1 MSTGGASDSAS
12 TDGAGARGADA
23 GAAGP
28 GRSGRLPAGASCHC
42 PPSLQA
48 ARHIV
53 AALVACGVRQA
64 VLSPGSRCAP
74 LAYALE
80 EAEAAGEMSLRVTLD
95 ERSAGFIA
103 LGASRAHLLA
113 GVRRPVAVVTTSGTA
128 VANLHPA
135 VAEADAAGV
144 PLLVLSADRPHELVG
159 TGANQ
164 TTEQTCLFGRA
175 PRLVVDLPAD
185 VTAEVGRA
193 AGLALAGQVRRAVL
207 AAAGALS
214 NDPGPAQVN
223 VRFRPPLAP
232 GPLAPSPRLAPGHQ
246 QGPGARALDRP
257 SLAPGPGPG
266 LTGSGPGPGAPEAV
280 SAPSPFPAPVP
291 PSAPAAFPAP
301 VPPSASASAA
311 SPVPVPSTLPA
322 TGPGFDGS
330 LDPADPLRTLP
341 ATGPT
346 WEVDLVWQAA
356 PAGCPTPQDP
366 GHHRHG
372 RDGRDQGAL
381 TPQAPG
387 LVVAGDLPDPRLG
400 ALAVELA
407 DLLGWPLLAEPTSLA
422 RQGGNALPHYAELLA
437 RDDGADL
444 AGRARRVVVMGHPGL
459 SRPVT
464 ALLGRE
470 DLEITVLA
478 DRAQV
483 IDVAG
488 TAGRIIAVRPGYR
501 TCETPQGGGPGA
513 PAQTG
518 ASPVAVASALVGGG
532 ALAQTGAGQGPGQ
545 GERGASAPS
554 GADAGPSPSAAAAVV
569 RLMGAAPAPAT
580 WLTAWRQA
588 AAGLAAASPS
598 PDAHAPRGAD
608 AADGCRPDA
617 SCRPGPLGVD
627 ATVVNGGPAPRRAHA
642 PLDADAAALAVW
654 RSCTG
659 PGAPL
664 LVLGSSTTIR
674 RLDRLAPVGVPA
686 PTAVANRG
694 LAGIDG
700 TVATAVGLALGA
712 RRPVRLLLGDLAG
725 LHDVMSLGRG
735 RHEQV
740 PDLQVIVCDDAGG
753 AIFTGLEYARVP
765 GAGRFSRLFTTPQT
779 GDLGG
784 LAQALGAWVHR
795 PTDLA
800 DLRRLLAQPVVG
812 TSLVHLRLTPPSPVP
827 ADGSQATNPPQET
840 SS

>member
-28 GRSGRLPAGASCHC
+28 GRSARLPAGASCPC

-53 AALVACGVRQA
+53 AALVACGVNQA

-74 LAYALE
+74 LAYALQ
-80 EAEAAGEMSLRVTLD
+80 EAEAAGELSLRVTLD

-185 VTAEVGRA
+185 VTAETGRA
-193 AGLALAGQVRRAVL
+193 AGPALAGQVRRAVL

-232 GPLAPSPRLAPGHQ
+232 GHQ
-246 QGPGARALDRP
+246 QGVGARVLDRP
-257 SLAPGPGPG
+257 PLVPGPDPG
-266 LTGSGPGPGAPEAV
+266 LTGSGPGPGAPEAA
-280 SAPSPFPAPVP
+280 SAPSLFPAPVP
-291 PSAPAAFPAP
+291 PSAPAAFPVPAP
-301 VPPSASASAA
+301 GAL
-311 SPVPVPSTLPA
+311 PV

-341 ATGPT
+341 ATGPG

-356 PAGCPTPQDP
+356 PAGYPTPQDL

-372 RDGRDQGAL
+372 RDGRTQEAL
-381 TPQAPG
+381 TPQDLG

-422 RQGGNALPHYAELLA
+422 RQGGNALPRYAELLA
-437 RDDGADL
+437 RGDGADL
-444 AGRARRVVVMGHPGL
+444 ASQARRVVVVGHPGL

-501 TCETPQGGGPGA
+501 TCGTLRGGGPSA

-518 ASPVAVASALVGGG
+518 AGPD
-532 ALAQTGAGQGPGQ
+532 PGQ
-545 GERGASAPS
+545 GERGASVPPQ
-554 GADAGPSPSAAAAVV
+554 ADAGPSPSAAAAVV

-598 PDAHAPRGAD
+598 PDAHAP
-608 AADGCRPDA
+608 
-617 SCRPGPLGVD
+617 
-627 ATVVNGGPAPRRAHA
+627 
-642 PLDADAAALAVW
+642 LDVDAAALAVW

-765 GAGRFSRLFTTPQT
+765 GAGRFSRLFATPQT

-784 LAQALGAWVHR
+784 LAQALGARVHR
-795 PTDLA
+795 PADLA

-840 SS
+840 SR

>member
-1 MSTGGASDSAS
+1 MSTGGADSAS

-28 GRSGRLPAGASCHC
+28 GRSARLPAGASCPC

-48 ARHIV
+48 SRHIV

-80 EAEAAGEMSLRVTLD
+80 EAEAAGEVSLRVTLD

-193 AGLALAGQVRRAVL
+193 AGPALAGQVRRAVL

-232 GPLAPSPRLAPGHQ
+232 EAAS
-246 QGPGARALDRP
+246 AL
-257 SLAPGPGPG
+257 
-266 LTGSGPGPGAPEAV
+266 
-280 SAPSPFPAPVP
+280 
-291 PSAPAAFPAP
+291 AAFPAP
-301 VPPSASASAA
+301 A
-311 SPVPVPSTLPA
+311 PSTLPA
-322 TGPGFDGS
+322 TGPG
-330 LDPADPLRTLP
+330 
-341 ATGPT
+341 

-356 PAGCPTPQDP
+356 SAGCPTPRPP

-372 RDGRDQGAL
+372 RGGRDQEAL
-381 TPQAPG
+381 TPQDLG

-422 RQGGNALPHYAELLA
+422 RQGGNALPRYAELLA

-444 AGRARRVVVMGHPGL
+444 AGRARRVVVVGHPGL

-518 ASPVAVASALVGGG
+518 ANRGGG
-532 ALAQTGAGQGPGQ
+532 GVEADVSGGAPAQTGTNQDPGQ
-545 GERGASAPS
+545 GERGASAPPQ
-554 GADAGPSPSAAAAVV
+554 ADAGPSPSAAAAVV

-598 PDAHAPRGAD
+598 PDVRAPRGAD
-608 AADGCRPDA
+608 AADGCGPDA
-617 SCRPGPLGVD
+617 GCRPG
-627 ATVVNGGPAPRRAHA
+627 

-654 RSCTG
+654 RSCTD

-765 GAGRFSRLFTTPQT
+765 GAGRFSRLFATPQT

-784 LAQALGAWVHR
+784 LAQALGARVHR
-795 PTDLA
+795 PADLA
-800 DLRRLLAQPVVG
+800 DLRRLLTQPVVG

-827 ADGSQATNPPQET
+827 ADGLQATNPPQET

>member
-12 TDGAGARGADA
+12 TDGTGARGADA
-23 GAAGP
+23 GTAGP
-28 GRSGRLPAGASCHC
+28 GRSARLPAGASCPC

-53 AALVACGVRQA
+53 AALVACGVHQA

-80 EAEAAGEMSLRVTLD
+80 EAEAAGEVSLRVTLD

-185 VTAEVGRA
+185 VTAETGRA
-193 AGLALAGQVRRAVL
+193 AGPALAGQVRRAVL

-232 GPLAPSPRLAPGHQ
+232 GHQLAPDPPLAPGHQ
-246 QGPGARALDRP
+246 QGVGARALDRP
-257 SLAPGPGPG
+257 PLVPGPDPG
-266 LTGSGPGPGAPEAV
+266 LTGSGLDPGATDPGLDPGATGSGPGPGAPEAA
-280 SAPSPFPAPVP
+280 SALAPS
-291 PSAPAAFPAP
+291 
-301 VPPSASASAA
+301 
-311 SPVPVPSTLPA
+311 
-322 TGPGFDGS
+322 
-330 LDPADPLRTLP
+330 TLP

-422 RQGGNALPHYAELLA
+422 RQGGNALPRYAELLA

-470 DLEITVLA
+470 DLEVTVLA

-501 TCETPQGGGPGA
+501 TCETLRGGGP
-513 PAQTG
+513 
-518 ASPVAVASALVGGG
+518 AL
-532 ALAQTGAGQGPGQ
+532 L
-545 GERGASAPS
+545 R
-554 GADAGPSPSAAAAVV
+554 
-569 RLMGAAPAPAT
+569 
-580 WLTAWRQA
+580 
-588 AAGLAAASPS
+588 
-598 PDAHAPRGAD
+598 
-608 AADGCRPDA
+608 
-617 SCRPGPLGVD
+617 RPGPARGRGS
-627 ATVVNGGPAPRRAHA
+627 AAPPCPRR
-642 PLDADAAALAVW
+642 PTPDPYRQLPP
-654 RSCTG
+654 R
-659 PGAPL
+659 
-664 LVLGSSTTIR
+664 SSTSW
-674 RLDRLAPVGVPA
+674 VP
-686 PTAVANRG
+686 P
-694 LAGIDG
+694 
-700 TVATAVGLALGA
+700 
-712 RRPVRLLLGDLAG
+712 P
-725 LHDVMSLGRG
+725 
-735 RHEQV
+735 
-740 PDLQVIVCDDAGG
+740 PPP
-753 AIFTGLEYARVP
+753 P
-765 GAGRFSRLFTTPQT
+765 G
-779 GDLGG
+779 
-784 LAQALGAWVHR
+784 
-795 PTDLA
+795 
-800 DLRRLLAQPVVG
+800 
-812 TSLVHLRLTPPSPVP
+812 
-827 ADGSQATNPPQET
+827 
-840 SS
+840 

>member
-12 TDGAGARGADA
+12 TDGTGARGADA
-23 GAAGP
+23 GTAGP
-28 GRSGRLPAGASCHC
+28 GRSARLPAGASCPC

-53 AALVACGVRQA
+53 AALVACGVHQA

-80 EAEAAGEMSLRVTLD
+80 EAEAAGEVSLRVTLD

-185 VTAEVGRA
+185 VTAETGRA
-193 AGLALAGQVRRAVL
+193 AGPALAGQVRRAVL

-232 GPLAPSPRLAPGHQ
+232 GHQLAPDPPLAPGHQ
-246 QGPGARALDRP
+246 QGVGARALDRP
-257 SLAPGPGPG
+257 PLVPGPDPG
-266 LTGSGPGPGAPEAV
+266 LTGSGLDPGATDPGLDPGATGSGPGPGAPEAA
-280 SAPSPFPAPVP
+280 SALAPS
-291 PSAPAAFPAP
+291 
-301 VPPSASASAA
+301 
-311 SPVPVPSTLPA
+311 
-322 TGPGFDGS
+322 
-330 LDPADPLRTLP
+330 TLP

-422 RQGGNALPHYAELLA
+422 RQGGNALPRYAELLA

-470 DLEITVLA
+470 DLEVTVLA

-501 TCETPQGGGPGA
+501 TCETLRGGGPGA

-518 ASPVAVASALVGGG
+518 A
-532 ALAQTGAGQGPGQ
+532 GPGQ
-545 GERGASAPS
+545 GERGASVPPQ
-554 GADAGPSPSAAAAVV
+554 ADAGSLPSAAAAVV
-569 RLMGAAPAPAT
+569 HLMGAAPAPAT

-598 PDAHAPRGAD
+598 PDAHAP
-608 AADGCRPDA
+608 
-617 SCRPGPLGVD
+617 LG
-627 ATVVNGGPAPRRAHA
+627 
-642 PLDADAAALAVW
+642 ADAAALAVW

-753 AIFTGLEYARVP
+753 AIFAGLEYARVP

-784 LAQALGAWVHR
+784 LAQALGARVHR
-795 PTDLA
+795 PADLA
-800 DLRRLLAQPVVG
+800 DLRRLLTQPVVG

-827 ADGSQATNPPQET
+827 ADGSQAMNAPQET
-840 SS
+840 SR

>member
-12 TDGAGARGADA
+12 TDGTGARGADA

-28 GRSGRLPAGASCHC
+28 GRSARLPAGASCPC

-53 AALVACGVRQA
+53 AALVACGVHQA

-80 EAEAAGEMSLRVTLD
+80 EAEAAGEVSLRVTLD

-193 AGLALAGQVRRAVL
+193 AGPALAGQVRRAVL

-223 VRFRPPLAP
+223 VRLRPPLAP
-232 GPLAPSPRLAPGHQ
+232 EAAS
-246 QGPGARALDRP
+246 AL
-257 SLAPGPGPG
+257 
-266 LTGSGPGPGAPEAV
+266 
-280 SAPSPFPAPVP
+280 
-291 PSAPAAFPAP
+291 AAFPAP
-301 VPPSASASAA
+301 A
-311 SPVPVPSTLPA
+311 PSTLPV
-322 TGPGFDGS
+322 
-330 LDPADPLRTLP
+330 
-341 ATGPT
+341 TGPT
-346 WEVDLVWQAA
+346 WGVDLVWQAA

-372 RDGRDQGAL
+372 RGGRDQEAL

-422 RQGGNALPHYAELLA
+422 RQGGNALPRYAELLA
-437 RDDGADL
+437 RGDGADL
-444 AGRARRVVVMGHPGL
+444 ASQARRVVVVGHPGL

-501 TCETPQGGGPGA
+501 TCGTLRGGGPSA

-518 ASPVAVASALVGGG
+518 AGPD
-532 ALAQTGAGQGPGQ
+532 PGQ
-545 GERGASAPS
+545 GERGASVPPQ
-554 GADAGPSPSAAAAVV
+554 ADAGPSPSAAAAVV

-598 PDAHAPRGAD
+598 PDARAPRGAD
-608 AADGCRPDA
+608 AADGCGSDA
-617 SCRPGPLGVD
+617 GCRPG
-627 ATVVNGGPAPRRAHA
+627 

-765 GAGRFSRLFTTPQT
+765 GAGRFSRLFATPQT

-784 LAQALGAWVHR
+784 LAQALGARVHR
-795 PTDLA
+795 PADLA

-840 SS
+840 SR

>member
-1 MSTGGASDSAS
+1 MSTGGADSAS

-23 GAAGP
+23 GTAGP
-28 GRSGRLPAGASCHC
+28 GRSARLPAGASCPC

-53 AALVACGVRQA
+53 AALVACGVHQA

-80 EAEAAGEMSLRVTLD
+80 EAEAAGEVSLRVTLD

-193 AGLALAGQVRRAVL
+193 AGPALAGQVRRAVL

-223 VRFRPPLAP
+223 VRLRPPLAP
-232 GPLAPSPRLAPGHQ
+232 GHQLAPDPTLAPGHQ
-246 QGPGARALDRP
+246 QGPGTRTLDRP
-257 SLAPGPGPG
+257 PLVPGPDPG
-266 LTGSGPGPGAPEAV
+266 LTGSGPGPGAPEAA
-280 SAPSPFPAPVP
+280 SAL
-291 PSAPAAFPAP
+291 AAFPAP
-301 VPPSASASAA
+301 APS
-311 SPVPVPSTLPA
+311 
-322 TGPGFDGS
+322 
-330 LDPADPLRTLP
+330 TLP

-356 PAGCPTPQDP
+356 PAGYPTPQDP

-372 RDGRDQGAL
+372 RDGRDQEAL

-422 RQGGNALPHYAELLA
+422 RQGGNALPRYAELLA
-437 RDDGADL
+437 RGDGADL
-444 AGRARRVVVMGHPGL
+444 ASRVRRVVVVGHPGL

-470 DLEITVLA
+470 DLEVTVLA

-501 TCETPQGGGPGA
+501 TCETLRGGGPSA

-518 ASPVAVASALVGGG
+518 AN
-532 ALAQTGAGQGPGQ
+532 QDPGQ
-545 GERGASAPS
+545 GERGASVPPQ
-554 GADAGPSPSAAAAVV
+554 ADAGSLPSAAAAVV

-598 PDAHAPRGAD
+598 PDAHAPLDAD

-617 SCRPGPLGVD
+617 GCRPGPLGVD
-627 ATVVNGGPAPRRAHA
+627 AAVVNGGPAPRRAHA
-642 PLDADAAALAVW
+642 PLGADAAALAVW

-753 AIFTGLEYARVP
+753 AIFAGLEYARVP

-784 LAQALGAWVHR
+784 LAQALGARVHR
-795 PTDLA
+795 PADLA
-800 DLRRLLAQPVVG
+800 DLRRLLTQPVVG

-827 ADGSQATNPPQET
+827 ADGLQATNPPQET

>member
-12 TDGAGARGADA
+12 TDGTGARGADA

-28 GRSGRLPAGASCHC
+28 GRSARLPAGASCPC

-53 AALVACGVRQA
+53 AALVACGVHQA

-80 EAEAAGEMSLRVTLD
+80 EAEAAGEVSLRVTLD

-135 VAEADAAGV
+135 VTEADAAGV

-185 VTAEVGRA
+185 VTAETGRA
-193 AGLALAGQVRRAVL
+193 AGPALAGQVRRAVL

-223 VRFRPPLAP
+223 VRLRPPLAP
-232 GPLAPSPRLAPGHQ
+232 EAAS
-246 QGPGARALDRP
+246 AL
-257 SLAPGPGPG
+257 
-266 LTGSGPGPGAPEAV
+266 
-280 SAPSPFPAPVP
+280 
-291 PSAPAAFPAP
+291 AAFPAP
-301 VPPSASASAA
+301 A
-311 SPVPVPSTLPA
+311 PSTLPV
-322 TGPGFDGS
+322 
-330 LDPADPLRTLP
+330 
-341 ATGPT
+341 TGPT
-346 WEVDLVWQAA
+346 WGVDLVWQAA

-372 RDGRDQGAL
+372 RGGRDQEAL
-381 TPQAPG
+381 TPQDLG

-422 RQGGNALPHYAELLA
+422 RQGGNALPRYAELLA
-437 RDDGADL
+437 RGDGADL
-444 AGRARRVVVMGHPGL
+444 ASRVRRVVVVGHPGL

-470 DLEITVLA
+470 DLEVTVLA

-501 TCETPQGGGPGA
+501 TCETLRGGGPGA
-513 PAQTG
+513 LAQTG

-532 ALAQTGAGQGPGQ
+532 APAQTGAGQGPGQ

-598 PDAHAPRGAD
+598 PDAHAPLDAD

-617 SCRPGPLGVD
+617 GCRPGPLGVD
-627 ATVVNGGPAPRRAHA
+627 AAVVNGGPAPRRAHA
-642 PLDADAAALAVW
+642 PLGADAAALAVW

-712 RRPVRLLLGDLAG
+712 RRPVRLLLGDLTG

-735 RHEQV
+735 CHEQV

-753 AIFTGLEYARVP
+753 VIFAGLEYARVP

-784 LAQALGAWVHR
+784 LAQALGARVHR
-795 PTDLA
+795 PADLA
-800 DLRRLLAQPVVG
+800 DLRRLLTQPVVG

-827 ADGSQATNPPQET
+827 ADGLQATNPPQET

>member
-12 TDGAGARGADA
+12 TDGTGARGADA

-28 GRSGRLPAGASCHC
+28 GRSARLPAGASCPC

-53 AALVACGVRQA
+53 AALVACGVHQA

-80 EAEAAGEMSLRVTLD
+80 EAEAAGEVSLRVTLD

-193 AGLALAGQVRRAVL
+193 AGPALAGQVRRAVL

-223 VRFRPPLAP
+223 VRLRPP
-232 GPLAPSPRLAPGHQ
+232 LAPGHQ
-246 QGPGARALDRP
+246 QGVGARVLDRP
-257 SLAPGPGPG
+257 PLVPGPDPG
-266 LTGSGPGPGAPEAV
+266 LTGSGPGPGAPEAA
-280 SAPSPFPAPVP
+280 SAPSLFPAPVP
-291 PSAPAAFPAP
+291 PSAPAAFPVPAP
-301 VPPSASASAA
+301 N
-311 SPVPVPSTLPA
+311 TLPA

-341 ATGPT
+341 VTGPT

-366 GHHRHG
+366 GHHRRG
-372 RDGRDQGAL
+372 RDGHDQGAL
-381 TPQAPG
+381 TPQDLG

-422 RQGGNALPHYAELLA
+422 RQGGNALPRYAELLA
-437 RDDGADL
+437 RGDGADL
-444 AGRARRVVVMGHPGL
+444 ASQARRVVVVGHPGL

-501 TCETPQGGGPGA
+501 TCGTLRGGGPSA

-518 ASPVAVASALVGGG
+518 AGPD
-532 ALAQTGAGQGPGQ
+532 PGQ
-545 GERGASAPS
+545 GERGASVPPQ
-554 GADAGPSPSAAAAVV
+554 ADAGPSPSAAAAVV

-598 PDAHAPRGAD
+598 PDAHAP
-608 AADGCRPDA
+608 
-617 SCRPGPLGVD
+617 
-627 ATVVNGGPAPRRAHA
+627 
-642 PLDADAAALAVW
+642 LDVDAAALAVW

-765 GAGRFSRLFTTPQT
+765 GAGRFSRLFATPQT

-784 LAQALGAWVHR
+784 LAQALGARVHR
-795 PTDLA
+795 PADLA

-840 SS
+840 SR

>member
-12 TDGAGARGADA
+12 TDGAGAGGADA
-23 GAAGP
+23 GTAGP
-28 GRSGRLPAGASCHC
+28 GRSARLPAGASCPC

-80 EAEAAGEMSLRVTLD
+80 EAEAAGELSLRVTLD

-185 VTAEVGRA
+185 VTAEVGKA
-193 AGLALAGQVRRAVL
+193 AGPALAGQVRRAVL

-223 VRFRPPLAP
+223 VRLRPP
-232 GPLAPSPRLAPGHQ
+232 LAPGHQ
-246 QGPGARALDRP
+246 QGVGARTLDRP
-257 SLAPGPGPG
+257 PLVPGPDPG
-266 LTGSGPGPGAPEAV
+266 LTGSGPGPGAPEAA
-280 SAPSPFPAPVP
+280 SAPSLFPAPVP
-291 PSAPAAFPAP
+291 PSAPAAFPVPAP
-301 VPPSASASAA
+301 GAL
-311 SPVPVPSTLPA
+311 PV

-341 ATGPT
+341 ATGPG

-356 PAGCPTPQDP
+356 SAGCPTPRPP

-372 RDGRDQGAL
+372 RGGRDQEAL
-381 TPQAPG
+381 TPQDLG

-422 RQGGNALPHYAELLA
+422 RQGGNALPRYAELLA
-437 RDDGADL
+437 RGDGADL
-444 AGRARRVVVMGHPGL
+444 ASRVRRVVVVGHPGL

-470 DLEITVLA
+470 DLEVTVLA

-488 TAGRIIAVRPGYR
+488 TAGRIIGVRPGYR
-501 TCETPQGGGPGA
+501 TCETLRGGGPGA

-518 ASPVAVASALVGGG
+518 ASP
-532 ALAQTGAGQGPGQ
+532 GQ
-545 GERGASAPS
+545 GERGASAPPQ
-554 GADAGPSPSAAAAVV
+554 ADAGPSPSAAAVV

-598 PDAHAPRGAD
+598 PDVRAPRGAD
-608 AADGCRPDA
+608 AADGCGPDA
-617 SCRPGPLGVD
+617 GCRPG
-627 ATVVNGGPAPRRAHA
+627 

-784 LAQALGAWVHR
+784 LAQALGARVHR
-795 PTDLA
+795 PADLA
-800 DLRRLLAQPVVG
+800 DLRRLLTQPVVG

-827 ADGSQATNPPQET
+827 ADGSQAMNAPQET
-840 SS
+840 SR

>member
-1 MSTGGASDSAS
+1 M
-12 TDGAGARGADA
+12 
-23 GAAGP
+23 
-28 GRSGRLPAGASCHC
+28 
-42 PPSLQA
+42 
-48 ARHIV
+48 

-80 EAEAAGEMSLRVTLD
+80 EAEAAGEVSLRVTLD

-185 VTAEVGRA
+185 VTAETGRA
-193 AGLALAGQVRRAVL
+193 AGPALAGQVRRAVL

-223 VRFRPPLAP
+223 VRLRPPLAP
-232 GPLAPSPRLAPGHQ
+232 GHQLAPDPTLAPGHQ
-246 QGPGARALDRP
+246 QGPGTRTLDRP
-257 SLAPGPGPG
+257 PLVPGPDPG
-266 LTGSGPGPGAPEAV
+266 LTGSGPGPGAPEAA
-280 SAPSPFPAPVP
+280 SALAASPAPVP
-291 PSAPAAFPAP
+291 PSAPAAFPVPAP
-301 VPPSASASAA
+301 GA
-311 SPVPVPSTLPA
+311 LPA
-322 TGPGFDGS
+322 TGPG
-330 LDPADPLRTLP
+330 
-341 ATGPT
+341 

-356 PAGCPTPQDP
+356 PAGYPTPQDL

-372 RDGRDQGAL
+372 RGGRHQEAL
-381 TPQAPG
+381 TPQDLG

-422 RQGGNALPHYAELLA
+422 RQGGNALPRYAELLA
-437 RDDGADL
+437 RGDGADL
-444 AGRARRVVVMGHPGL
+444 ASRVRRVVVVGHPGL

-470 DLEITVLA
+470 DLEVTVLA

-501 TCETPQGGGPGA
+501 TCETLRGGGPGA
-513 PAQTG
+513 LAQTG

-532 ALAQTGAGQGPGQ
+532 APAQTGAGQGPGQ
-545 GERGASAPS
+545 GECGASAPS

-569 RLMGAAPAPAT
+569 HLMGAAPAPAT

-598 PDAHAPRGAD
+598 PDAHAP
-608 AADGCRPDA
+608 
-617 SCRPGPLGVD
+617 
-627 ATVVNGGPAPRRAHA
+627 
-642 PLDADAAALAVW
+642 LDADAAALAVW

-659 PGAPL
+659 PSAPL

-686 PTAVANRG
+686 PAAVANRG

-753 AIFTGLEYARVP
+753 AIFAGLEYARVP

-784 LAQALGAWVHR
+784 LAQALGARVHR
-795 PTDLA
+795 PADLA
-800 DLRRLLAQPVVG
+800 DLRRLLTQPVVG

-827 ADGSQATNPPQET
+827 ADGLQATNPPQET

>member
-28 GRSGRLPAGASCHC
+28 GRSARLPAGASCPC

-80 EAEAAGEMSLRVTLD
+80 EAEAAGEVSLRVTLD

-193 AGLALAGQVRRAVL
+193 AGPALAGQVRRAVL

-223 VRFRPPLAP
+223 VRLRPP
-232 GPLAPSPRLAPGHQ
+232 LAPGHQ
-246 QGPGARALDRP
+246 QGVGARALDRP
-257 SLAPGPGPG
+257 PLVPGPDPG
-266 LTGSGPGPGAPEAV
+266 LTGSGPGPGAPEAA
-280 SAPSPFPAPVP
+280 SAPSLFPAPVP
-291 PSAPAAFPAP
+291 PSAPAALPVPAP
-301 VPPSASASAA
+301 GAL
-311 SPVPVPSTLPA
+311 PV

-341 ATGPT
+341 VTGPT

-422 RQGGNALPHYAELLA
+422 RQGGNALPRYAELLA
-437 RDDGADL
+437 RGDGADL
-444 AGRARRVVVMGHPGL
+444 AGRARRVVVVGHPGL

-478 DRAQV
+478 DRAQI
-483 IDVAG
+483 IDMAG

-501 TCETPQGGGPGA
+501 TCGTPQGGGPGA

-518 ASPVAVASALVGGG
+518 ASPVAVASALVGG
-532 ALAQTGAGQGPGQ
+532 APAQTGAGQGPGQ
-545 GERGASAPS
+545 WECGAFAPS

-569 RLMGAAPAPAT
+569 RLMGAAP
-580 WLTAWRQA
+580 
-588 AAGLAAASPS
+588 
-598 PDAHAPRGAD
+598 
-608 AADGCRPDA
+608 
-617 SCRPGPLGVD
+617 
-627 ATVVNGGPAPRRAHA
+627 
-642 PLDADAAALAVW
+642 
-654 RSCTG
+654 
-659 PGAPL
+659 
-664 LVLGSSTTIR
+664 
-674 RLDRLAPVGVPA
+674 
-686 PTAVANRG
+686 
-694 LAGIDG
+694 
-700 TVATAVGLALGA
+700 
-712 RRPVRLLLGDLAG
+712 
-725 LHDVMSLGRG
+725 SL
-735 RHEQV
+735 
-740 PDLQVIVCDDAGG
+740 I
-753 AIFTGLEYARVP
+753 
-765 GAGRFSRLFTTPQT
+765 
-779 GDLGG
+779 
-784 LAQALGAWVHR
+784 
-795 PTDLA
+795 
-800 DLRRLLAQPVVG
+800 
-812 TSLVHLRLTPPSPVP
+812 HL
-827 ADGSQATNPPQET
+827 
-840 SS
+840 

>member
-23 GAAGP
+23 GTAGP
-28 GRSGRLPAGASCHC
+28 GRSGRLPAGASCPC

-53 AALVACGVRQA
+53 AALVACGVHQA

-80 EAEAAGEMSLRVTLD
+80 EAEAAGEVSLRVTLD

-193 AGLALAGQVRRAVL
+193 AGPALAGQVRRAVL

-223 VRFRPPLAP
+223 VRLRPPLAP
-232 GPLAPSPRLAPGHQ
+232 EAAS
-246 QGPGARALDRP
+246 AL
-257 SLAPGPGPG
+257 
-266 LTGSGPGPGAPEAV
+266 
-280 SAPSPFPAPVP
+280 
-291 PSAPAAFPAP
+291 AAFPAP
-301 VPPSASASAA
+301 A
-311 SPVPVPSTLPA
+311 PSTLPA
-322 TGPGFDGS
+322 TGPGWG
-330 LDPADPLRTLP
+330 
-341 ATGPT
+341 
-346 WEVDLVWQAA
+346 VDLVWQAA

-381 TPQAPG
+381 TPQDLG

-422 RQGGNALPHYAELLA
+422 RQGGNALPRYAELLA
-437 RDDGADL
+437 RGDGADL
-444 AGRARRVVVMGHPGL
+444 AGRARRVVVVGHPGL

-501 TCETPQGGGPGA
+501 TCETLRGGGPGA

-518 ASPVAVASALVGGG
+518 ASP
-532 ALAQTGAGQGPGQ
+532 GPGQ
-545 GERGASAPS
+545 GECGASAPS

-598 PDAHAPRGAD
+598 PDARAPLDAD
-608 AADGCRPDA
+608 AADGCGPDA
-617 SCRPGPLGVD
+617 GCRPGPLGVD
-627 ATVVNGGPAPRRAHA
+627 AAVVNGGPAPRRAHA

-712 RRPVRLLLGDLAG
+712 RRPVRLLLGDLAS

-784 LAQALGAWVHR
+784 LAQALGARVHR
-795 PTDLA
+795 PADLA

>member
-1 MSTGGASDSAS
+1 MSTGGADSAS

-23 GAAGP
+23 GAAGL
-28 GRSGRLPAGASCHC
+28 GRSARLPAGASCSC

-53 AALVACGVRQA
+53 AALVACGVHQA

-80 EAEAAGEMSLRVTLD
+80 EAEAAGEVSLRVTLD

-193 AGLALAGQVRRAVL
+193 AGPALAGQVRRAVL

-223 VRFRPPLAP
+223 VRLRPPLAP
-232 GPLAPSPRLAPGHQ
+232 GHQLAPDPTLAPGHQ
-246 QGPGARALDRP
+246 QGPGTRTLDRP
-257 SLAPGPGPG
+257 PLVPGPDPG
-266 LTGSGPGPGAPEAV
+266 LTGSGPGPGAPEAA
-280 SAPSPFPAPVP
+280 SAPSPFPAPEAA
-291 PSAPAAFPAP
+291 SALATFPVPAP
-301 VPPSASASAA
+301 N
-311 SPVPVPSTLPA
+311 TLPA

-341 ATGPT
+341 ATGPG

-356 PAGCPTPQDP
+356 PAGYPTPRP
-366 GHHRHG
+366 LGHHRHG
-372 RDGRDQGAL
+372 RGGRDQEAL
-381 TPQAPG
+381 TPQDLG

-422 RQGGNALPHYAELLA
+422 RQGGNALPRYAELLA
-437 RDDGADL
+437 RGDGADL
-444 AGRARRVVVMGHPGL
+444 ASRVRRVVVVGHPGL

-470 DLEITVLA
+470 DLEVTVLA

-501 TCETPQGGGPGA
+501 TCETLRGGGPGA

-518 ASPVAVASALVGGG
+518 A
-532 ALAQTGAGQGPGQ
+532 GPGQ
-545 GERGASAPS
+545 GERGASAPPQ
-554 GADAGPSPSAAAAVV
+554 ADAGPSPSAAVVV

-580 WLTAWRQA
+580 WLTAWCQA

-598 PDAHAPRGAD
+598 PD
-608 AADGCRPDA
+608 
-617 SCRPGPLGVD
+617 
-627 ATVVNGGPAPRRAHA
+627 AHA

-659 PGAPL
+659 PSAPL

-686 PTAVANRG
+686 PAAVANRG

-712 RRPVRLLLGDLAG
+712 RRPVRLLLGDLTG

-753 AIFTGLEYARVP
+753 AIFAGLEYARVP

-784 LAQALGAWVHR
+784 LAQALGARVHR
-795 PTDLA
+795 PADLA
-800 DLRRLLAQPVVG
+800 DLRRLLTQPVVG

-827 ADGSQATNPPQET
+827 ADGLQATNPPQET

>member
-1 MSTGGASDSAS
+1 MSTGGADSAS

-28 GRSGRLPAGASCHC
+28 GRSGTPPAGASCPC

-48 ARHIV
+48 SRHIV

-80 EAEAAGEMSLRVTLD
+80 EAEAAGEVSLRVTLD

-193 AGLALAGQVRRAVL
+193 AGPALAGQVRRAVL

-223 VRFRPPLAP
+223 VRLRPPLAP
-232 GPLAPSPRLAPGHQ
+232 GHQLAPDPTLAPGHQ
-246 QGPGARALDRP
+246 QGPGTRTLDRP
-257 SLAPGPGPG
+257 PLVPGPDPG
-266 LTGSGPGPGAPEAV
+266 LTGSGPGPGAPEAA
-280 SAPSPFPAPVP
+280 SALAASPAPVP
-291 PSAPAAFPAP
+291 PSAPAAFPVPAP
-301 VPPSASASAA
+301 GA
-311 SPVPVPSTLPA
+311 LPA
-322 TGPGFDGS
+322 TGPG
-330 LDPADPLRTLP
+330 
-341 ATGPT
+341 

-356 PAGCPTPQDP
+356 PAGYPTPQDL

-372 RDGRDQGAL
+372 RGGRDQEAL
-381 TPQAPG
+381 TPQDLG
-387 LVVAGDLPDPRLG
+387 LVVAGDLPDPWLG

-422 RQGGNALPHYAELLA
+422 RQGGNALPRYAELLA
-437 RDDGADL
+437 RGDGADL
-444 AGRARRVVVMGHPGL
+444 ASRVRRVVVVGHPGL

-470 DLEITVLA
+470 DLEVTVLA

-501 TCETPQGGGPGA
+501 TCETLRGGGPGA
-513 PAQTG
+513 LAQTG

-532 ALAQTGAGQGPGQ
+532 APAQTGAGQGPGQ

-598 PDAHAPRGAD
+598 PD
-608 AADGCRPDA
+608 
-617 SCRPGPLGVD
+617 
-627 ATVVNGGPAPRRAHA
+627 AHA

-753 AIFTGLEYARVP
+753 AIFAGLEYARVP

-784 LAQALGAWVHR
+784 LAQALGARVHR
-795 PTDLA
+795 PADLA
-800 DLRRLLAQPVVG
+800 DLRRLLTQPVVG

-827 ADGSQATNPPQET
+827 ADGLQATNPPQET

>member
-1 MSTGGASDSAS
+1 M
-12 TDGAGARGADA
+12 
-23 GAAGP
+23 
-28 GRSGRLPAGASCHC
+28 PAGASCPC

-53 AALVACGVRQA
+53 AALVACGVHQA

-80 EAEAAGEMSLRVTLD
+80 EAEAAGEVSLRVTLD

-193 AGLALAGQVRRAVL
+193 AGPALAGQVRRAVL

-223 VRFRPPLAP
+223 VRLRPPLAP
-232 GPLAPSPRLAPGHQ
+232 GPLAPSPLLAPGLQ
-246 QGPGARALDRP
+246 QGPGTRALDRP
-257 SLAPGPGPG
+257 PLAPGPDPG
-266 LTGSGPGPGAPEAV
+266 LTGSGLDPGATDPGLDPGATGSGPGPGAPEAA
-280 SAPSPFPAPVP
+280 SALAPS
-291 PSAPAAFPAP
+291 
-301 VPPSASASAA
+301 
-311 SPVPVPSTLPA
+311 
-322 TGPGFDGS
+322 
-330 LDPADPLRTLP
+330 TLP

-422 RQGGNALPHYAELLA
+422 RQGGNALPRYAELLA

-470 DLEITVLA
+470 DLEVTVLA

-501 TCETPQGGGPGA
+501 TCETLRGGGPGA

-518 ASPVAVASALVGGG
+518 A
-532 ALAQTGAGQGPGQ
+532 GPGQ
-545 GERGASAPS
+545 GERGASVPPQ
-554 GADAGPSPSAAAAVV
+554 ADAGSLPSAAAAVV
-569 RLMGAAPAPAT
+569 HLMGAAPAPAT

-598 PDAHAPRGAD
+598 PDAHAP
-608 AADGCRPDA
+608 
-617 SCRPGPLGVD
+617 
-627 ATVVNGGPAPRRAHA
+627 
-642 PLDADAAALAVW
+642 LDVDAAALAVW

-753 AIFTGLEYARVP
+753 AIFAGLEYARVP

-784 LAQALGAWVHR
+784 LAQALGARVHR
-795 PTDLA
+795 PADLA
-800 DLRRLLAQPVVG
+800 DLRRLLTQPVVG

-827 ADGSQATNPPQET
+827 ADGLQATNPPQET

>member
-1 MSTGGASDSAS
+1 MSTGGADSAS

-28 GRSGRLPAGASCHC
+28 GRSARLPAGASCPC

-48 ARHIV
+48 SRHIV

-80 EAEAAGEMSLRVTLD
+80 EAEAAGEVSLRVTLD

-193 AGLALAGQVRRAVL
+193 AGPALAGQVRRAVL

-223 VRFRPPLAP
+223 VRLRPPLAP
-232 GPLAPSPRLAPGHQ
+232 GHQLAPDPTLAPGHQ
-246 QGPGARALDRP
+246 QGPGTRTLDRP
-257 SLAPGPGPG
+257 PLVPGPDPG
-266 LTGSGPGPGAPEAV
+266 LTGSGPGPGAPEAA
-280 SAPSPFPAPVP
+280 SALAASPAPVP
-291 PSAPAAFPAP
+291 PSAPAAFPVPAP
-301 VPPSASASAA
+301 GA
-311 SPVPVPSTLPA
+311 LPA
-322 TGPGFDGS
+322 TGPG
-330 LDPADPLRTLP
+330 
-341 ATGPT
+341 

-356 PAGCPTPQDP
+356 PAGYPTPQDL

-372 RDGRDQGAL
+372 RDGRTQEAL
-381 TPQAPG
+381 TPQDLG

-422 RQGGNALPHYAELLA
+422 RQGGNALPRYAELLA
-437 RDDGADL
+437 RGDGADL
-444 AGRARRVVVMGHPGL
+444 ASRVRRVVVVGHPGL

-470 DLEITVLA
+470 DLEVTVLA

-501 TCETPQGGGPGA
+501 TCETLRGGGPGA
-513 PAQTG
+513 LAQTG

-532 ALAQTGAGQGPGQ
+532 APAQTGAGQGPGQ
-545 GERGASAPS
+545 GECGASAPS

-569 RLMGAAPAPAT
+569 HLMGAAPAPAT

-598 PDAHAPRGAD
+598 PDAHAP
-608 AADGCRPDA
+608 
-617 SCRPGPLGVD
+617 
-627 ATVVNGGPAPRRAHA
+627 
-642 PLDADAAALAVW
+642 LDADAAALAVW

-659 PGAPL
+659 PSAPL

-686 PTAVANRG
+686 PAAVANRG

-753 AIFTGLEYARVP
+753 AIFAGLEYARVP

-784 LAQALGAWVHR
+784 LAQALGARVHR
-795 PTDLA
+795 PADLA
-800 DLRRLLAQPVVG
+800 DLRRLLTQPVVG

-827 ADGSQATNPPQET
+827 ADGLQATNPPQET

>member
-1 MSTGGASDSAS
+1 MSTGGADSAS

-28 GRSGRLPAGASCHC
+28 GRSARLPAGASCPC

-48 ARHIV
+48 SRHIV

-80 EAEAAGEMSLRVTLD
+80 EAEAAGEVSLRVTLD

-193 AGLALAGQVRRAVL
+193 AGPALAGQVRRAVL

-223 VRFRPPLAP
+223 VRLRPPLAP
-232 GPLAPSPRLAPGHQ
+232 GHQLAPDPTLAPGHQ
-246 QGPGARALDRP
+246 QGPGTRTLDRP
-257 SLAPGPGPG
+257 PLVPGPDPG
-266 LTGSGPGPGAPEAV
+266 LTGSGPGPGAPEAA
-280 SAPSPFPAPVP
+280 SALAASPAPVP
-291 PSAPAAFPAP
+291 PSAPAAFPVPAP
-301 VPPSASASAA
+301 GA
-311 SPVPVPSTLPA
+311 LPA
-322 TGPGFDGS
+322 TGPG
-330 LDPADPLRTLP
+330 
-341 ATGPT
+341 

-356 PAGCPTPQDP
+356 PAGYPTPQDL

-372 RDGRDQGAL
+372 RGGRDQEAL
-381 TPQAPG
+381 TPQDLG

-422 RQGGNALPHYAELLA
+422 RQGGNALPRYAELLA
-437 RDDGADL
+437 RGDGADL
-444 AGRARRVVVMGHPGL
+444 ASRVRRVVVVGHPGL

-470 DLEITVLA
+470 DLEVTVLA

-501 TCETPQGGGPGA
+501 TCETLQGGGPGA
-513 PAQTG
+513 LAQTG

-532 ALAQTGAGQGPGQ
+532 APAQTGAGPGQ
-545 GERGASAPS
+545 GERGASAPPQ
-554 GADAGPSPSAAAAVV
+554 ADAGPSPSAAAVV

-598 PDAHAPRGAD
+598 PDAHAPLGAD

-627 ATVVNGGPAPRRAHA
+627 ATVVNGGPAPRRANA

-753 AIFTGLEYARVP
+753 AIFAGLEYARVP

-784 LAQALGAWVHR
+784 LAQALGARVHR
-795 PTDLA
+795 PADLA
-800 DLRRLLAQPVVG
+800 DLRRLLTQPVVG

-827 ADGSQATNPPQET
+827 ADGLQATNPPQET

>member
-12 TDGAGARGADA
+12 TDGTGARGADA

-28 GRSGRLPAGASCHC
+28 GRSARLPAGASCPC

-53 AALVACGVRQA
+53 AALVACGVHQA

-80 EAEAAGEMSLRVTLD
+80 EAEAAGEVSLRVTLD

-193 AGLALAGQVRRAVL
+193 AGPALAGQVRRAVL

-223 VRFRPPLAP
+223 VRLRPPLAP
-232 GPLAPSPRLAPGHQ
+232 EAAS
-246 QGPGARALDRP
+246 AL
-257 SLAPGPGPG
+257 
-266 LTGSGPGPGAPEAV
+266 
-280 SAPSPFPAPVP
+280 
-291 PSAPAAFPAP
+291 AAFPAP
-301 VPPSASASAA
+301 A
-311 SPVPVPSTLPA
+311 PSTLPV
-322 TGPGFDGS
+322 
-330 LDPADPLRTLP
+330 
-341 ATGPT
+341 TGPT
-346 WEVDLVWQAA
+346 WGVDLVWQAA

-407 DLLGWPLLAEPTSLA
+407 DILGWPLLAEPTSLA
-422 RQGGNALPHYAELLA
+422 RQGGNALPRYAELLA
-437 RDDGADL
+437 RGDGADL
-444 AGRARRVVVMGHPGL
+444 ASRVRRVVVVGHPGL
-459 SRPVT
+459 SRPVA

-470 DLEITVLA
+470 DLEVTVLA

-488 TAGRIIAVRPGYR
+488 TAGRIIGVRPGYR
-501 TCETPQGGGPGA
+501 TCETLRGGGP
-513 PAQTG
+513 
-518 ASPVAVASALVGGG
+518 G
-532 ALAQTGAGQGPGQ
+532 ALAQTGAGPGPGQ
-545 GERGASAPS
+545 GECGASAPS

-588 AAGLAAASPS
+588 AAGLVAASPS
-598 PDAHAPRGAD
+598 LDAHAPRGAD
-608 AADGCRPDA
+608 AADGCGPDA
-617 SCRPGPLGVD
+617 GCRPG
-627 ATVVNGGPAPRRAHA
+627 

-765 GAGRFSRLFTTPQT
+765 GAGRFSRLFATPQT

-784 LAQALGAWVHR
+784 LAQALGARVHR
-795 PTDLA
+795 PADLA

-840 SS
+840 SR

>member
-12 TDGAGARGADA
+12 TDGAGAGGADA

-28 GRSGRLPAGASCHC
+28 GRSARLPAGASCPC

-80 EAEAAGEMSLRVTLD
+80 EAEAAGEVSLRVTLD

-193 AGLALAGQVRRAVL
+193 AGPALAGQVRRAVL

-223 VRFRPPLAP
+223 VRFRPPLV
-232 GPLAPSPRLAPGHQ
+232 
-246 QGPGARALDRP
+246 
-257 SLAPGPGPG
+257 
-266 LTGSGPGPGAPEAV
+266 PEAA
-280 SAPSPFPAPVP
+280 SAL
-291 PSAPAAFPAP
+291 AAFPAP
-301 VPPSASASAA
+301 A
-311 SPVPVPSTLPA
+311 PSTLPA
-322 TGPGFDGS
+322 TGPG
-330 LDPADPLRTLP
+330 
-341 ATGPT
+341 

-356 PAGCPTPQDP
+356 PAGCPTPRPP

-422 RQGGNALPHYAELLA
+422 RQGGNALPRYAELLA
-437 RDDGADL
+437 RGDGADL
-444 AGRARRVVVMGHPGL
+444 AGRARRVVVVGHPGL

-483 IDVAG
+483 IDMAG

-501 TCETPQGGGPGA
+501 TCGTPQGGGPGA

-518 ASPVAVASALVGGG
+518 ASPVAVASALVGG
-532 ALAQTGAGQGPGQ
+532 APAQTGAGQGPGQ
-545 GERGASAPS
+545 GERGASAPPQ
-554 GADAGPSPSAAAAVV
+554 ADAGPLPSAAAAVV

-598 PDAHAPRGAD
+598 PDVRAPRGAD
-608 AADGCRPDA
+608 AADGCGPDA
-617 SCRPGPLGVD
+617 GCRPGPLG
-627 ATVVNGGPAPRRAHA
+627 
-642 PLDADAAALAVW
+642 ADAAALAVW

-753 AIFTGLEYARVP
+753 AIFAGLEYARVP

-784 LAQALGAWVHR
+784 LAQALGARVHR
-795 PTDLA
+795 PADLA
-800 DLRRLLAQPVVG
+800 DLRRLLTQPVVG

-827 ADGSQATNPPQET
+827 ADGSQAMNAPQET
-840 SS
+840 SR

>member
-28 GRSGRLPAGASCHC
+28 GRSARLPAGASCPC

-80 EAEAAGEMSLRVTLD
+80 EAEAAGEVSLRVTLD

-193 AGLALAGQVRRAVL
+193 AGPALAGQVRRAVL

-223 VRFRPPLAP
+223 VRLRPPLAP
-232 GPLAPSPRLAPGHQ
+232 EAAS
-246 QGPGARALDRP
+246 AL
-257 SLAPGPGPG
+257 
-266 LTGSGPGPGAPEAV
+266 
-280 SAPSPFPAPVP
+280 
-291 PSAPAAFPAP
+291 AAFPAP
-301 VPPSASASAA
+301 APS
-311 SPVPVPSTLPA
+311 
-322 TGPGFDGS
+322 
-330 LDPADPLRTLP
+330 TLP

-545 GERGASAPS
+545 GECGAFAPS

>member
-1 MSTGGASDSAS
+1 M
-12 TDGAGARGADA
+12 
-23 GAAGP
+23 
-28 GRSGRLPAGASCHC
+28 
-42 PPSLQA
+42 
-48 ARHIV
+48 
-53 AALVACGVRQA
+53 ACGVRQA

-193 AGLALAGQVRRAVL
+193 AGPALAGQVRRAVL

-223 VRFRPPLAP
+223 VRLRPPLAP
-232 GPLAPSPRLAPGHQ
+232 GPLAPSPLLAPGHQ

-257 SLAPGPGPG
+257 SLAPGHQQGVGARVLDRPPLVPGPDPG
-266 LTGSGPGPGAPEAV
+266 LTGSGPGPGAPEAA
-280 SAPSPFPAPVP
+280 SAPSLFPAPVP

-341 ATGPT
+341 ATGPG

-356 PAGCPTPQDP
+356 PAGYPTPQDP

-372 RDGRDQGAL
+372 RDGRTQEAL
-381 TPQAPG
+381 TPQDLG

-422 RQGGNALPHYAELLA
+422 RQGGNALPRYAELLA

-444 AGRARRVVVMGHPGL
+444 ASRARRVVVVGHPGL
-459 SRPVT
+459 SRSVT

-470 DLEITVLA
+470 DLEVTVLA

-501 TCETPQGGGPGA
+501 TCETLRGGGPGA

-532 ALAQTGAGQGPGQ
+532 APAQTGAGPGQ
-545 GERGASAPS
+545 GERGASAPPQ
-554 GADAGPSPSAAAAVV
+554 ADAGPSPSAAVVV

-598 PDAHAPRGAD
+598 PDAHAP
-608 AADGCRPDA
+608 
-617 SCRPGPLGVD
+617 
-627 ATVVNGGPAPRRAHA
+627 
-642 PLDADAAALAVW
+642 LDVDAAALAVW

-735 RHEQV
+735 CHEQV

-784 LAQALGAWVHR
+784 LAQALGARVHR
-795 PTDLA
+795 PADLA
-800 DLRRLLAQPVVG
+800 DLRRLLTQPVVG

-827 ADGSQATNPPQET
+827 ADGLQATNPPQKT